1 MIKIRE
7 TNHMEYQEGMEQID
21 HSIMNKVLEMT
32 DKYDYSKYTAWDVR
46 NVLSKDSID
55 INDLAVLLS
64 PAAEPM
70 LAFMLEIMWP
80 ISGPPPESRWTA
92 SPLR

>member
-32 DKYDYSKYTAWDVR
+32 DKYDY
-46 NVLSKDSID
+46 
-55 INDLAVLLS
+55 
-64 PAAEPM
+64 
-70 LAFMLEIMWP
+70 
-80 ISGPPPESRWTA
+80 
-92 SPLR
+92 